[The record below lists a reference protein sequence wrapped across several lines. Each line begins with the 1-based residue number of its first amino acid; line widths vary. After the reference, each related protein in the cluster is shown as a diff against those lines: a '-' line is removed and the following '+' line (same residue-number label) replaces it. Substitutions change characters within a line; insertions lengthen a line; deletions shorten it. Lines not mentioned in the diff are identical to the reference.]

1 MDGDFTGGGAPRMLL
16 LTLSELNPEIRRDPH
31 ALLDTQRERAQV
43 ERDMSFPALLITSHA
58 LGRDMLVD
66 PKLSRNFEHASPD
79 NYVIAGVRRLNQAI
93 EAEFGRH
100 ESMLVL
106 EDPDHG
112 RVRGIVAKAF
122 LARAQRSRPIIEE
135 VVGRA
140 LDALAGRAQFDVV
153 RDYACR
159 IPIHVLAPVL
169 GCAAADLEQL
179 RAWTEAGQQAFD
191 PTMSEDGVAR
201 AIEGRRGILTYFRD
215 LIQARRSQPKDDLVS
230 DLLAAQAQGAEISD
244 NEILHNMFALLVAG
258 HLTTAD
264 LIGNGV
270 LLLLQRPEI
279 RAAIEAEPNLIAPAV
294 DEALRFEPPISM
306 TARFPDHPGQIGGCP
321 YKAGDALS
329 VNLLAA
335 NRDPAVFENPHVFDI
350 ARRPNPHLAFGAGSH
365 MCVGA
370 PLARL
375 EGQIA
380 IQRLFERFPKLRR
393 ADEGPPEWR
402 AVVGVRGL
410 AKLDVLTGA

>member
-1 MDGDFTGGGAPRMLL
+1 MDVDFTGGGAPRMLL
-16 LTLSELNPEIRRDPH
+16 LTLSELNPEIRSAPH
-31 ALLDTQRERAQV
+31 TLLDAQRKHAQV
-43 ERDMSFPALLITSHA
+43 ERDMSFPALLITSYA

-79 NYVIAGVRRLNQAI
+79 NYVIATVRRLNQAI

-135 VVGRA
+135 VVARA

-215 LIQARRSQPKDDLVS
+215 LIQARRGQPKDDLVS
-230 DLLAAQAQGAEISD
+230 DLL
-244 NEILHNMFALLVAG
+244 
-258 HLTTAD
+258 T
-264 LIGNGV
+264 
-270 LLLLQRPEI
+270 
-279 RAAIEAEPNLIAPAV
+279 
-294 DEALRFEPPISM
+294 
-306 TARFPDHPGQIGGCP
+306 
-321 YKAGDALS
+321 
-329 VNLLAA
+329 
-335 NRDPAVFENPHVFDI
+335 
-350 ARRPNPHLAFGAGSH
+350 
-365 MCVGA
+365 
-370 PLARL
+370 
-375 EGQIA
+375 
-380 IQRLFERFPKLRR
+380 
-393 ADEGPPEWR
+393 
-402 AVVGVRGL
+402 
-410 AKLDVLTGA
+410 